1 MTIKNIFEMLKVN
14 TRKVCLNCY
23 DSFKINHETGYV
35 TYQPY
40 RREDF
45 NNWSK
50 EAFTNGKLHFYADP
64 VDPNNNYGKYKLAE
78 PRYVYKIEMTLTEEQ
93 YKELFE
99 EDE

>member
-1 MTIKNIFEMLKVN
+1 MTILEMLKTV

-23 DSFKINHETGYV
+23 DSFKINCDTGEN

-50 EAFTNGKLHFYADP
+50 EAFANGKLHFYADP
-64 VDPNNNYGKYKLAE
+64 VDPNNRYGKYKLAE

-93 YKELFE
+93 YKELFG

>member
-1 MTIKNIFEMLKVN
+1 MTILEMLKAN
-14 TRKVCLNCY
+14 TRKVCLNRY
-23 DSFKINHETGYV
+23 DSFKVNCNTGEV

-50 EAFTNGKLHFYADP
+50 EAFANGNMAFYADP
-64 VDPNNNYGKYKLAE
+64 VDPNNRYGKYELTE
-78 PRYVYKIEMTLTEEQ
+78 PRYVYKIELTLTEEQ
-93 YKELFE
+93 YKELFG